1 MKPTDPTQPPAASH
15 GRAGAT
21 LTIRLSARTAELLAD
36 VALARS
42 VTHQGETTMSGVI
55 EDLVERARGQLEEE
69 AETVRS
75 KRARGHD

>member
-1 MKPTDPTQPPAASH
+1 MKPTDPNQPRTQSH

-21 LTIRLSARTAELLAD
+21 LNIRLSARTAELLND

-42 VTHQGETTMSGVI
+42 VTHQGETTLSGVI
-55 EDLVERARGQLEEE
+55 EDLVERSRGQLEEE

-75 KRARGHD
+75 KRAQK